1 MVEWK
6 GSSNGVNG
14 SIPPPSPPASRL
26 VNRNKYQARGGQKS
40 IVRPMRVGSSLADTD
55 VMIQERRKQQK
66 RFQEAQSTQR
76 EMSQLERQ
84 YEEFEEYG
92 REIEQQLR
100 DSEGSE
106 FNPFP
111 PRSVGVT
118 PTVCTFAVAM

>member
-1 MVEWK
+1 MR
-6 GSSNGVNG
+6 SSNGVDR

-26 VNRNKYQARGGQKS
+26 VNRNKYRARGGQKS

-66 RFQEAQSTQR
+66 RFREAQSTQR

-106 FNPFP
+106 SLFLPAP
-111 PRSVGVT
+111 LVQPQLCAHLQLLCTVKPR
-118 PTVCTFAVAM
+118 